1 MRLGIKCRYQEF
13 TAALAVVMRS
23 PRTRASPSRLKIATN
38 TTPSQVLLGSSLL
51 GRRRSKKT
59 QSFACKPKDW
69 DCANLGALMTWRSKM
84 SDVPAGFDRKDAMIL
99 GLIKAVQALTAVTYH
114 TSAKRDALEN
124 QLKTCLDSQ
133 STGLQGD
140 LLKSYKAP
148 IEGML
153 TVIEE
158 IKAAQS
164 KA

>member
-1 MRLGIKCRYQEF
+1 
-13 TAALAVVMRS
+13 
-23 PRTRASPSRLKIATN
+23 
-38 TTPSQVLLGSSLL
+38 
-51 GRRRSKKT
+51 
-59 QSFACKPKDW
+59 
-69 DCANLGALMTWRSKM
+69 M